1 MLERDK
7 YKLFL
12 LVIKV
17 IPMLIAFIF
26 FLNTFLSYFSIEVKA
41 FNYIAGTSFLSIVIF
56 YALSYLLHFCEYHRI
71 FLHYIVIINCI
82 SLYDEYYRIPVDDF
96 IMFKIYNIITIVSLF
111 LILYFKKIRR

>member
-1 MLERDK
+1 MLEKDK

-26 FLNTFLSYFSIEVKA
+26 FLNTFLSYYGIEIKA
-41 FNYIAGTSFLSIVIF
+41 FNYLANIGFLPIIVF

-71 FLHYIVIINCI
+71 FLHYIVFVNLVN
-82 SLYDEYYRIPVDDF
+82 LYDVYFHIPIDSYTL
-96 IMFKIYNIITIVSLF
+96 FKLHNIAAAIFLF
-111 LILYFKKIRR
+111 LILYFKKIKR

>member
-1 MLERDK
+1 MLEKDK

-17 IPMLIAFIF
+17 IPMLMAFIF
-26 FLNTFLSYFSIEVKA
+26 FLNTFLSYYGIEVKA
-41 FNYIAGTSFLSIVIF
+41 FNYIANIGFLPIIVF
-56 YALSYLLHFCEYHRI
+56 YALSYLLRFCEYHRI
-71 FLHYIVIINCI
+71 FLHYILIVNCL

-96 IMFKIYNIITIVSLF
+96 TMFKIYNLIMIISLF